1 MDASQS
7 ARTDPSFP
15 YRPSFGTMMIS
26 THLPSRLTSSLLS
39 NGVRLGVLFALLL
52 GATAIIGQP
61 VTAQS
66 PVSEVKNNA
75 GTTLFQINE
84 DGFVGVN
91 RSTPLTGNDAFGVQA
106 DVSSGTYGGMYLET
120 TASDGR
126 PFYGYATNGT
136 ATTWTYLD
144 GSTNKWHLY
153 NSGDHLTVQPDGN
166 VGVGT
171 KSPASLLTVNGMIE
185 SLSGGL
191 TLPDGTVLNESSDLG
206 VLTLPFSG
214 SGNAPGGN
222 FSATFEMTNTKDLGR
237 AGMFV
242 NNNSSNSGQALF
254 AETQGTGE
262 GARVSIDNA
271 SNSDQAL
278 VVIHRGSG
286 ELITAFTESSNTTN
300 KRFTVQNDG
309 DVLADGTF
317 QGGGADV
324 AEAFDVEGTPT
335 AYEPGDVLTI
345 STTTDRTVT
354 KSTAARST
362 HVVGVYATKPGVLL
376 SENGTETDLDTKVPM
391 GVVGVIPTKVSAEN
405 GAIERGDLLVTAET
419 PGHAMKAQPTVIQ
432 GTKIYPQGAIL
443 GKALQGFD
451 GPGTG
456 TIEVL
461 VNVK

>member
-1 MDASQS
+1 MTIHTLS
-7 ARTDPSFP
+7 
-15 YRPSFGTMMIS
+15 RPVRFLSSPPT
-26 THLPSRLTSSLLS
+26 RLAT
-39 NGVRLGVLFALLL
+39 LFAFLL
-52 GATAIIGQP
+52 GLTTLVSQP
-61 VTAQS
+61 AAAQS
-66 PVSEVKNNA
+66 PVSEVKNSA

-84 DGFVGVN
+84 NGFVGVN
-91 RSTPLTGNDAFGVQA
+91 RSTPLTGNDAFAVQA
-106 DVSSGTYGGMYLET
+106 DVSAGTYGGMYLET
-120 TASDGR
+120 TASGGL
-126 PFYGYATNGT
+126 PFYGYSTNGI

-171 KSPASLLTVNGMIE
+171 TSPSSRLTVNGMIE

-191 TLPDGTVLNESSDLG
+191 TLPDGTVLDGSSDLG
-206 VLTLPFSG
+206 TLALPFSG
-214 SGNAPGGN
+214 SGDASGGN
-222 FSATFEMTNTKDLGR
+222 FSATFEITNTKDLGR
-237 AGMFV
+237 AGMFI
-242 NNNSSNSGQALF
+242 NNNSSNSSQALF

-262 GARVSIDNA
+262 GARISIDNDA
-271 SNSDQAL
+271 NSDATL
-278 VVIHRGSG
+278 VLRHRGSG
-286 ELITAFTESSNTTN
+286 DLISAFTRTSDATN
-300 KRFTVQNDG
+300 KRFTVENDG

-324 AEAFDVEGTPT
+324 AEAFDVEGAPT
-335 AYEPGDVLTI
+335 TYEPGDVLTV

-354 KSTAARST
+354 KSTTARST
-362 HVVGVYATKPGVLL
+362 RVVGVYATKPGVLL
-376 SENGTETDLDTKVPM
+376 SEDGTETDLNTKVPM

-419 PGHAMKAQPTVIQ
+419 PGHAMKAQPTVIK

-443 GKALQGFD
+443 GKALEGFD

-456 TIEVL
+456 TIDVL